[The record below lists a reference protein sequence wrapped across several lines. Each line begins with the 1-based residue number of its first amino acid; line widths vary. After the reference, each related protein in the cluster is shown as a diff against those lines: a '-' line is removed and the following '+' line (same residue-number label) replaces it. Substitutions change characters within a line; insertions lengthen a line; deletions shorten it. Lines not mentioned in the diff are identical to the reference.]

1 VIAVA
6 AVFIVV
12 AIVRNM
18 QRHDSLTTWR
28 QGLEAAVGRPA
39 WPEWSAAW
47 PPLLSPPQR
56 RHQLPQDLHGAYAYA
71 ARHPEVLQHIPCY
84 CGCVREGHRSN
95 LNCFVSGF
103 RPDGTPTWTDHSFS
117 CPMCVHIARE
127 AMLMTS
133 QGMPLQQVREEIE
146 RRYRVVGE
154 GTQTPLPSSHRENRP

>member
-1 VIAVA
+1 
-6 AVFIVV
+6 
-12 AIVRNM
+12 
-18 QRHDSLTTWR
+18 
-28 QGLEAAVGRPA
+28 
-39 WPEWSAAW
+39 
-47 PPLLSPPQR
+47 
-56 RHQLPQDLHGAYAYA
+56 
-71 ARHPEVLQHIPCY
+71 
-84 CGCVREGHRSN
+84 